1 MRSKGRLTRE
11 SSAQPSLPENNLTVL
26 LANVFNCGAKSTR
39 EERFH
44 APSTQKIK
52 VQCDTRV
59 ACLLFRPFNCCIAR
73 SCHRRPLTCENAN
86 FVLFAFLFVYI
97 HFSSS
102 VCADSARD

>member
-52 VQCDTRV
+52 VQCDIRV

-73 SCHRRPLTCENAN
+73 SCHLTCENAN
-86 FVLFAFLFVYI
+86 FAFVCF
-97 HFSSS
+97 S
-102 VCADSARD
+102 VCVHTLL